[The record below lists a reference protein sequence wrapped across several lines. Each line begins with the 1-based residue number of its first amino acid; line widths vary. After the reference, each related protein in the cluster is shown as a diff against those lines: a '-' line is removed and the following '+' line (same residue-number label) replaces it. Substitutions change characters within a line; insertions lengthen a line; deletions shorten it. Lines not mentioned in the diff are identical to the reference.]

1 MRCNMGLIS
10 HFFNGFDA
18 MQDARSRR
26 PQFYFIKKPEKLY
39 PFTIVS
45 FVRLFGVFFRFH
57 ALKLSDYG
65 F

>member
-1 MRCNMGLIS
+1 MRYNLGLIS

-18 MQDARSRR
+18 MQDVRSRR